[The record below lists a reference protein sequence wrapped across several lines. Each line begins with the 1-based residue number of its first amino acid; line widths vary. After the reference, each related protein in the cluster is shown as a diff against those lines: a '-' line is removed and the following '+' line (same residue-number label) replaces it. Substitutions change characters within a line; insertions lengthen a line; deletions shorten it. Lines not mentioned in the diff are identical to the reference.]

1 MNPLIRNKMYFLL
14 SEKNKNNMD
23 MIPSMRMK
31 CIHTYM
37 KCIGKTLKERTPN
50 YSVFRKTRRRCVRV
64 WVRAE
69 TCSVCEVGFLLFTLH
84 AFLVLEIFYCEH
96 LFTYYL

>member
-1 MNPLIRNKMYFLL
+1 MNPLIRNMMYFLL

-23 MIPSMRMK
+23 MIPSIRM
-31 CIHTYM
+31 HTYICM
-37 KCIGKTLKERTPN
+37 KCIGKTLKECTPN
-50 YSVFRKTRRRCVRV
+50 YSVFRKMHRRCVRA